1 MAHLIS
7 ARLQPLMPLL
17 IHGSQTA
24 FIQDRCILDNV
35 FTFYAAAEWA
45 KSSSQRLAVL
55 LLDFEKAYDRVDWDF
70 LEGTLTRLGFP
81 NRWIRGVSG
90 LFRSATSAVTIGGFL
105 SRHFTLGRSVRQG
118 CPLAPYLFLFFA
130 EALSSFLCS
139 QSTPIPGLH
148 LPIAVGQQTELLDCE
163 YADDTL
169 LITEFSEDTLDRV
182 RFLIDRFCLASGA
195 RVNWNKSSGILFGTD
210 ARSDWGVAD
219 GFTWLQPGQSCRY
232 LGFQIGLDVTPAQQ
246 FTPVLD
252 SIRRKLTHWSACHLS
267 LAGRAL
273 VVNQVLLATAWYI
286 ASCWMLHPGV
296 ISRLRR
302 LVRNYLWAGSD
313 GTHDTRARVAWH
325 TCILPREQGGLGIID
340 PEMQSRALISKC
352 IIRGLF
358 PGNEPWKSFVRHA
371 VLHSTPVRGG
381 EWSPSYRFI
390 FCDAA
395 LSHPASY
402 FLRSIL
408 GVWQALRRSIIHR
421 QPVLTEEFERQPIIW
436 NPRIRDAEG
445 RQLGVRTH
453 IDWAAWDRG
462 PTASLLI
469 WMAARCLDA
478 DLIAMTYTIDRGV
491 ASRMLEI
498 DAAIPQQWIEAITDP
513 QIESQ
518 SFLTGWWAFFQAI
531 DSQPSWARQGDFFF
545 VVLPDFRLV
554 HADSAFPLTSGAWH
568 RIRVVGAKGKVHRV
582 DPKIEMDELDIW
594 TLWIWEG
601 RPLSQLSWD
610 PGEWLWPTV
619 FPQPLQ
625 SLSSST
631 LFRLAEPY
639 FSDRSTGSRLDCV
652 LGCMLAFLMH
662 SWTDFGDIYGRLR
675 PVAGS
680 LTLCG

>member
-1 MAHLIS
+1 MRAVRHSDGILYSQPDEVLALAADYFETLFVPDVLTTEIAAARAEVWSHVPLVVTSDMSASLMRPFTDIELRAAVASLDASSCPGDDGLTRQFFLEYWDFLHQPLLLGLQQMFDTGSMPPSMTSGLIALIPKGGDPSLLRQWRPITLLSSSYKLMAHLIS

-81 NRWIRGVSG
+81 TSWIRGVSG

-148 LPIAVGQQTELLDCE
+148 LPIAAGQQTELLDSE

-210 ARSDWGVAD
+210 ARCDWGVAD

-252 SIRRKLTHWSACHLS
+252 SIRRKLAHWSACHLS

-371 VLHSTPVRGG
+371 VLHST
-381 EWSPSYRFI
+381 
-390 FCDAA
+390 
-395 LSHPASY
+395 L
-402 FLRSIL
+402 
-408 GVWQALRRSIIHR
+408 
-421 QPVLTEEFERQPIIW
+421 
-436 NPRIRDAEG
+436 
-445 RQLGVRTH
+445 
-453 IDWAAWDRG
+453 
-462 PTASLLI
+462 
-469 WMAARCLDA
+469 
-478 DLIAMTYTIDRGV
+478 
-491 ASRMLEI
+491 
-498 DAAIPQQWIEAITDP
+498 
-513 QIESQ
+513 
-518 SFLTGWWAFFQAI
+518 
-531 DSQPSWARQGDFFF
+531 
-545 VVLPDFRLV
+545 
-554 HADSAFPLTSGAWH
+554 
-568 RIRVVGAKGKVHRV
+568 
-582 DPKIEMDELDIW
+582 
-594 TLWIWEG
+594 
-601 RPLSQLSWD
+601 
-610 PGEWLWPTV
+610 
-619 FPQPLQ
+619 
-625 SLSSST
+625 
-631 LFRLAEPY
+631 
-639 FSDRSTGSRLDCV
+639 
-652 LGCMLAFLMH
+652 
-662 SWTDFGDIYGRLR
+662 
-675 PVAGS
+675 
-680 LTLCG
+680 